1 VGAPIEPALSKLQQL
16 KQTLAA
22 RGLAPQK
29 TFGQNFMVDTNF
41 ATAIARDARIDDKTL
56 VIEVGPGTGC
66 LTRALLDAHAGSR
79 VLAIEIDRGLAALLR
94 ESFADVIASGK
105 LTLLEGDVLA
115 GKHELS
121 PQFVEAVRSISAAS
135 NRPRRILCAN
145 LPYNAATPLL
155 ANLAIDNE
163 SVEVAEAVVTIQ
175 LEMAERLLANAG
187 EAEYGALSALI
198 ALRAERQII
207 RRVGSEVF
215 WPRPK
220 VSSAVVRLAFKP
232 WGGAGGLRKD
242 EAPAFQEFLQKIF
255 SQRRKTIRAVLR
267 PAVLPE
273 TLDIDP
279 RARAE
284 DIAPET
290 LLEMFRHMQP
300 GHSSR

>member
-1 VGAPIEPALSKLQQL
+1 M
-16 KQTLAA
+16 LAA

-41 ATAIARDARIDDKTL
+41 AAAIARDARIDEKTL

-66 LTRALLDAHAGSR
+66 LTRALLNTHADSR

-94 ESFADVIASGK
+94 DSFADAIASGK
-105 LTLLEGDVLA
+105 LVLLEGDVLA

-121 PQFVEAVRSISAAS
+121 PQFVEAVRSLSAAD
-135 NRPRRILCAN
+135 NRSRRILCAN

-155 ANLAIDNE
+155 ANLAIDKE
-163 SVEVAEAVVTIQ
+163 KVDVAEAVVTIQ

-187 EAEYGALSALI
+187 DAEYGALSVLMS
-198 ALRAERQII
+198 LRAERGII

-220 VSSAVVRLAFKP
+220 VSSAVVRLAFRP
-232 WGGAGGLRKD
+232 WGKPDGTGLRKD
-242 EAPAFQEFLQKIF
+242 EAAAFQGFLQKIF
-255 SQRRKTIRAVLR
+255 SQRRKTIRAVLK
-267 PAVLPE
+267 PAALPE

-284 DIAPET
+284 DIGPET
-290 LLEMFRHMQP
+290 LLELFRHMEPQ
-300 GHSSR
+300 SK